1 MDRDC
6 QGRKEQIPQYHR
18 RGDQTQVK
26 GEAEEGEEGKAVI
39 EMIPNMQWAHDVMTG
54 QKSFPTFNRKGE
66 DKGFKELFEK
76 EMKKRQNDRSEGGE
90 YDKRRSV
97 IVP

>member
-6 QGRKEQIPQYHR
+6 QGRKEQISQHHR

-26 GEAEEGEEGKAVI
+26 GEAEEGEEGKTVTK
-39 EMIPNMQWAHDVMTG
+39 MIPNMQWTHDVMTG

-66 DKGFKELFEK
+66 DKGFKELLEK
-76 EMKKRQNDRSEGGE
+76 EIEKVKEEKNEG
-90 YDKRRSV
+90 DN
-97 IVP
+97 

>member
-6 QGRKEQIPQYHR
+6 QGRKEQISRHHR

-26 GEAEEGEEGKAVI
+26 GEAEEGEEGKTVI
-39 EMIPNMQWAHDVMTG
+39 KMIPDMQWAHDVMTG

-66 DKGFKELFEK
+66 DKEFKELLEK
-76 EMKKRQNDRSEGGE
+76 EIEKVKGE
-90 YDKRRSV
+90 KNEQG
-97 IVP
+97 